1 MWVKINTKLLLV
13 INHAVIALILIGC
26 SSQPTLKAASYQT
39 ESVPYVIGS
48 GDEVSVFVWGNEAL
62 SRDVLVRPDGK
73 ITTPLVEDMQASG
86 NTPSQL
92 ARELEKRLKRYIK
105 TPIVTVIVTGFVGR
119 FNEQVRVIGEASE
132 PRAFAYREKMT
143 LLDVMIA
150 VGGLTEFASGNNAT
164 LVRVEDNKQIKY
176 QLRIEDLIQDGDIS
190 ANVDLLPGDV
200 IIIPESW
207 L

>member
-1 MWVKINTKLLLV
+1 MWVKMNTKLMLIVSLV
-13 INHAVIALILIGC
+13 AVVLTGC
-26 SSQPTLKAASYQT
+26 SSPPTLQPASYQNQ
-39 ESVPYVIGS
+39 SVPYVIGS
-48 GDEVSVFVWGNEAL
+48 GDEVNIFVWGNEGL
-62 SRDVLVRPDGK
+62 SRDVVVRPDGK

-86 NTPSQL
+86 KTPSQL

-132 PRAFAYREKMT
+132 PRALPYRERLT

-150 VGGLTEFASGNNAT
+150 VGGLTEFASGNRAT
-164 LVRVEDNKQIKY
+164 LIRIEDNKQVKY

-190 ANVDLLPGDV
+190 ANVDILPGDV